1 MSNIKLVHS
10 GGNSVSLTTPTSNP
24 ASNITFKLPQS
35 DGTAGQVLT
44 TDGNGNLSW
53 IDRDAVAVP
62 AVGSRDCL
70 ILTSTSTSAQTF
82 SNLSETV
89 VTALDTVR
97 FNQGTMSYNSGQ
109 GRLTVN
115 NTGLYHVHVKLVWN
129 TNADGGNDDY
139 VAIRR
144 NGDKNWSNVDTY
156 GNFWY
161 NTLGSSVSSTWYYR
175 HYQVQMMVPM
185 TSGQYIDITLRH
197 NAGSNRTLQ
206 GQMCYW
212 QTTYIG

>member
-1 MSNIKLVHS
+1 MSELNFTHS
-10 GGNSVSLTTPTSNP
+10 NGNKVKLTTPDTLAANE
-24 ASNITFKLPQS
+24 TFKLPGT

-70 ILTSTSTSAQTF
+70 ILTSTSSSAQTF
-82 SNLSETV
+82 ANLSETV
-89 VTALDTVR
+89 LTGLDTAR
-97 FNQGTMSYNSGQ
+97 FNQGTMSYNSGN

-115 NTGLYHVHVKLVWN
+115 NTGLYHVHLKLVWN
-129 TNADGGNDDY
+129 TNGDGGNDDY
-139 VAIRR
+139 VALRI
-144 NGDKNWSNVDTY
+144 NGNKNWSNMDNN
-156 GNFWY
+156 GNGWF

-175 HYQVQMMVPM
+175 HYQVQMMMPM

-197 NAGSNRTLQ
+197 NAGSNRTIH
-206 GQMCYW
+206 GQMSYW

>member
-1 MSNIKLVHS
+1 MSELNFTHS
-10 GGNSVSLTTPTSNP
+10 NGNKVKLTTPDTLTANE
-24 ASNITFKLPQS
+24 TFKLPGT

-70 ILTSTSTSAQTF
+70 ILGSTSQSAQTF

-89 VTALDTVR
+89 VTALSTVR
-97 FNQGTMSYNSGQ
+97 FNQGTMSYDSGQ

-129 TNADGGNDDY
+129 TNGDGGNDDY

-144 NGDKNWSNVDTY
+144 NGSKNWSNLDAY
-156 GNFWY
+156 GNFWF

-185 TSGQYIDITLRH
+185 TSGQYIDITLRQ
-197 NAGSNRTLQ
+197 NSGSNRTLQ

>member
-1 MSNIKLVHS
+1 MSELNFTHS
-10 GGNSVSLTTPTSNP
+10 NGNKVKLTTPDTLAANE
-24 ASNITFKLPQS
+24 TFKLPGT

-53 IDRDAVAVP
+53 IDAVP

-70 ILTSTSTSAQTF
+70 ILGSTSTSAQTF

-89 VTALDTVR
+89 VTALSTVR
-97 FNQGTMSYNSGQ
+97 FNQGTMSYDSGQ

-129 TNADGGNDDY
+129 TNGDGGNDDY

-144 NGDKNWSNVDTY
+144 NGSKNWSNLDAY
-156 GNFWY
+156 GNFWF

-185 TSGQYIDITLRH
+185 TSGQYIDITLRQ
-197 NAGSNRTLQ
+197 NSGSNRTLQ

>member
-10 GGNSVSLTTPTSNP
+10 GGNSVSLTTPTNNP
-24 ASNITFKLPQS
+24 SSNITFKLPQA
-35 DGTAGQVLT
+35 DGSAGQVLK

-53 IDRDAVAVP
+53 IDAVP

-70 ILTSTSTSAQTF
+70 ILGSNTASAQTF

-115 NTGLYHVHVKLVWN
+115 NTGLYHVHVKLVWGGN
-129 TNADGGNDDY
+129 NDGGNDDY
-139 VAIRR
+139 VALRI
-144 NGDKNWSNVDTY
+144 NGDKNWSNMDAN
-156 GNFWY
+156 GNGWF

-175 HYQVQMMVPM
+175 HYQVQMMMPM

-206 GQMCYW
+206 GQMSYW

>member
-1 MSNIKLVHS
+1 MSELNFTHS
-10 GGNSVSLTTPTSNP
+10 NGNKVKLTTPNTL
-24 ASNITFKLPQS
+24 AADKTFKLPNA

-70 ILTSTSTSAQTF
+70 ILGSNSTSAQSF
-82 SNLSETV
+82 SSGSETV
-89 VTALDTVR
+89 VTALNTVR
-97 FNQGTMSYNSGQ
+97 FNQGTMSYDSGQ

-115 NTGLYHVHVKLVWN
+115 NTGLYLVNFKLAYN
-129 TNADGGNDDY
+129 HNGDGGNDDY
-139 VAIRR
+139 VGIRR
-144 NGDKNWSNVDTY
+144 NGSRNWSNMDQY
-156 GNFWY
+156 GNGWY

-175 HYQVQMMVPM
+175 HYQATMMVPM
-185 TSGQYIDITLRH
+185 TSGQYIDLTLRQ
-197 NAGSNRTLQ
+197 NSGSTRTLQ

-212 QTTYIG
+212 HTTYIG

>member
-1 MSNIKLVHS
+1 MSELNFTHS
-10 GGNSVSLTTPTSNP
+10 NGNQVKLTTPSTLAANE
-24 ASNITFKLPQS
+24 TFKLPGT

-70 ILTSTSTSAQTF
+70 ILGSNTNPAQSF
-82 SNLSETV
+82 SSGSETV
-89 VTALDTVR
+89 VTGLSVVR

-115 NTGLYHVHVKLVWN
+115 NTGLYLVHVKLVYN
-129 TNADGGNDDY
+129 HNGDGGNDDY

-144 NGDKNWSNVDTY
+144 NGDKNWSNMDQS
-156 GNFWY
+156 GSGWF

-175 HYQVQMMVPM
+175 HYQVTTIIPM
-185 TSGQYIDITLRH
+185 TSGQYIDLSLRQNSGSTL
-197 NAGSNRTLQ
+197 SLQ
-206 GQMCYW
+206 GNMCYW